1 MQRFWRAWSSKTCKN
16 VLSVGSIDG
25 LNDNVDIA
33 DVFRD
38 RFSACSVSADST
50 QDELITTHDDSFLP
64 SVLSVET
71 VDKVVF
77 SQMKSGKAAG
87 YDNLSLEH
95 IIHSHPSLICHLCKL
110 FNMMLKHRYVP
121 SEFGRGIIIP
131 LVKD

>member
-1 MQRFWRAWSSKTCKN
+1 MKDAKYKHKLAVRDAIRSYESRFSDELFDHLLSKDMQRFWRAWSSKTCKN

-33 DVFRD
+33 DVFNVFRD

-71 VDKVVF
+71 VCDVCE
-77 SQMKSGKAAG
+77 GRKAG
-87 YDNLSLEH
+87 VPNL
-95 IIHSHPSLICHLCKL
+95 
-110 FNMMLKHRYVP
+110 MM
-121 SEFGRGIIIP
+121 F
-131 LVKD
+131 

>member
-71 VDKVVF
+71 VCDVCE
-77 SQMKSGKAAG
+77 GRKAG
-87 YDNLSLEH
+87 VPNL
-95 IIHSHPSLICHLCKL
+95 
-110 FNMMLKHRYVP
+110 MM
-121 SEFGRGIIIP
+121 F
-131 LVKD
+131 